1 MTLRARIYLLV
12 ALAVAPAFALL
23 IVDHSKN
30 LQLREAEAESEALRS
45 TWLVSA
51 ELDQVFK
58 GVEALLRAAA
68 QSPAVGSFQVP
79 ECTEYLA
86 QLERV
91 NPSAGSIIGF
101 DAEGRMRCESS
112 DPSTTVA
119 DRDYFRE
126 AIKVEGLVVGTF
138 TIGRLSG
145 VPILP
150 LALRMQTS
158 EGPGVLAA
166 GLRLDWLRAHF
177 AERFANLPPNSSLTI
192 VDRNSVM
199 LVRLP
204 KPGHE
209 GKPLPP
215 RYRHVVNAPAPG
227 SFRSAADKHNDGIA
241 RFLGFTP
248 LDAPPRGVA
257 IAVGHPQE
265 SALAEVRAGAVR
277 NYFLLGLVAL
287 LAFLAAAIG
296 ERLFI
301 RRPMSE
307 LLSTIAR
314 WRNQDLTARVKHPS
328 GRTEF
333 GQIGN
338 AFNSMADELG
348 AALMHKDVLLRELS
362 HRVMNSLNTIAASFR
377 LQVRSLKEP
386 SDVSHFQQ
394 AIGRI
399 EAMALAY
406 KRMQATQG
414 VEGVE
419 FASFLVELCKDM
431 QSSIMQGNTQCVVNA
446 DPVLLSSDQAIPLSL
461 IANELLTN
469 AIKHCSDRSTPVAVR
484 LESSAEHCRLA
495 VRNRGV
501 LRQGYDQVD
510 NTGFGLRMIS
520 SMVTQLRGKLEVSS
534 NDGETEFAV
543 TFQPEAPKSPLTLDA
558 SVAQMST
565 DAAQSRD

>member
-23 IVDHSKN
+23 IVDHSNN

-51 ELDQVFK
+51 ELEQVFK

-68 QSPAVGSFQVP
+68 QSPAVGSFRTP
-79 ECTEYLA
+79 ECTEYLT
-86 QLERV
+86 QLEQV
-91 NPSAGSIIGF
+91 NPSAGSIIAF
-101 DAEGRMRCESS
+101 DALGRMRCGRG

-119 DRDYFRE
+119 DRDYFRDS
-126 AIKVEGLVVGTF
+126 IKADGLVMGTF
-138 TIGRLSG
+138 TIGRASG

-177 AERFANLPPNSSLTI
+177 AERFAKLPPNSSLTI

-204 KPGHE
+204 QPGHE

-227 SFRSAADKHNDGIA
+227 TFRSAADKQNDGIA

-248 LDAPPRGVA
+248 IDAPPRGVA

-265 SALAEVRAGAVR
+265 AALAEVRASAVR

-307 LLSTIAR
+307 LLSTIGR
-314 WRNQDLTARVKHPS
+314 WRNQDMTARVEHPS
-328 GRTEF
+328 SRTEF
-333 GQIGN
+333 GQIGS

-348 AALMHKDVLLRELS
+348 AALKHKDVLLRELS
-362 HRVMNSLNTIAASFR
+362 HRVMNSLNTIGALFR
-377 LQVRSLKEP
+377 LQLRSLDEP
-386 SDVSHFQQ
+386 SDVVHFQQ

-414 VEGVE
+414 VEAVE
-419 FASFLVELCKDM
+419 FASFLAELCKDM
-431 QSSIMQGNTQCVVNA
+431 QSSIMWDTKCVVHA
-446 DPVLLSSDQAIPLSL
+446 DPVLLSPDQAIPLSL
-461 IANELLTN
+461 IVNELLTN
-469 AIKHCSDRSTPVAVR
+469 AIKHCSDRSVPIAVR
-484 LESSAEHCRLA
+484 LESSAGRCRLA

-501 LRQGYDQVD
+501 LRQGGEQVGHK
-510 NTGFGLRMIS
+510 GFGLKMIA
-520 SMVTQLRGKLEVSS
+520 SMVTQLRGEFEVSS

-543 TFQPEAPKSPLTLDA
+543 VFQPEPPKPSTKFDARVAP
-558 SVAQMST
+558 VST
-565 DAAQSRD
+565 AAAQSRD